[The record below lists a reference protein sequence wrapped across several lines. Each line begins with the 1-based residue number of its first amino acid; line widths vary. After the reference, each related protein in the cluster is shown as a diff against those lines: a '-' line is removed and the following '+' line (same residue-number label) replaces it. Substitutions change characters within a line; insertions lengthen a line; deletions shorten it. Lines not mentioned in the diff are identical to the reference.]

1 MALARAFTKR
11 NKRDAITPIPAREGS
26 VRYAPGTIQR
36 GQISLPT
43 ELLSTTN
50 VQALNAPDIRS
61 ITASSSSSSL
71 RSGDDSDFSH
81 ISKSFLDSPATTPDT
96 SSIES
101 SPITP
106 EHGHSA
112 SFFDSKMSKRS
123 VTSVG
128 TTRSTSSSSSL
139 DAPAIPQRALSH
151 SKRAHQEI
159 ARKRS
164 ISRMSPPPTTMPA
177 VNVVRD
183 STAFFTGAVDAVH
196 PFGKELAQ
204 VNEVA
209 EEFGA
214 VASVLDAEE
223 ELILS
228 KGLYKFGV
236 DDYINEIQALYG
248 GIYEDRL
255 ASAWI

>member
-1 MALARAFTKR
+1 
-11 NKRDAITPIPAREGS
+11 
-26 VRYAPGTIQR
+26 
-36 GQISLPT
+36 
-43 ELLSTTN
+43 
-50 VQALNAPDIRS
+50 
-61 ITASSSSSSL
+61 
-71 RSGDDSDFSH
+71 
-81 ISKSFLDSPATTPDT
+81 
-96 SSIES
+96 
-101 SPITP
+101 
-106 EHGHSA
+106 
-112 SFFDSKMSKRS
+112 
-123 VTSVG
+123 
-128 TTRSTSSSSSL
+128 
-139 DAPAIPQRALSH
+139 
-151 SKRAHQEI
+151 
-159 ARKRS
+159 
-164 ISRMSPPPTTMPA
+164 MPA

-214 VASVLDAEE
+214 VASVLDEEE
-223 ELILS
+223 ELLLS